1 MTFWNVNIAN
11 GNHDTPEKISITR
24 VANFTGF
31 AQSELGFTWQKILR
45 GEFGR
50 WGNITA
56 EAKWK
61 LWITLTSLVM
71 WVLLWRTGW
80 CSWLPLWFGS
90 FGAPYFA
97 AVSCEFSSCHHCC
110 KHIIFFFSPNV
121 LNIDCFCTQDRS
133 PKTQSQVRRMI
144 EAGQVDRRAPQ
155 PSSPPSSTHIDH
167 ETTLCNTPTQ
177 SPTVEKCEIGSTVI

>member
-61 LWITLTSLVM
+61 LWIMLTSLVM

-80 CSWLPLWFGS
+80 CSWIPLWFGS

-110 KHIIFFFSPNV
+110 KHIIFFFFPKRVEYWLLLHSGPLSKNSEPSETDDWGGPSGPEGSPALLSAV
-121 LNIDCFCTQDRS
+121 LHSHRS
-133 PKTQSQVRRMI
+133 R
-144 EAGQVDRRAPQ
+144 
-155 PSSPPSSTHIDH
+155 DH
-167 ETTLCNTPTQ
+167 A
-177 SPTVEKCEIGSTVI
+177 V